1 MMMPATLSILRLTF
15 TDERRRAIAIGVWAS
30 VASGGAAFG
39 PVLGG
44 VLLEHFWW
52 GSVFLINLP
61 IVLLALPLAWR
72 LVPAS
77 RPTAAGPGTWWD
89 RCRSWPA

>member
-1 MMMPATLSILRLTF
+1 M
-15 TDERRRAIAIGVWAS
+15 
-30 VASGGAAFG
+30 ASGGAAFG

-52 GSVFLINLP
+52 GSVFLINRL

-77 RPTAAGPGTWWD
+77 QPTAAGPGTWWD